1 MRTTRRGFLALSGAA
16 SVAAAL
22 RLDAAPALAQAGPV
36 KIGVLAAKAG
46 VLAPVG
52 ESGLRGVQWATDR
65 INATGGILG
74 RKIELVIEEESSPK
88 DTVERFRKL
97 ALQDKV
103 DVISG
108 AISTGVGLAL
118 GPVAEEMQDDLAG
131 LGRHHPEGRRG
142 VDAQAE
148 VLVPLDRQRVRGGDG
163 LDPHRAQLEGQVPH
177 RRRDQPRLLLRAR
190 QLGGVSRHHEEVRH
204 RGAGGERAVAQ
215 AGRHGFHGPRG
226 RAAAGQAGSDLLL
239 LLGGRH
245 ADLHEAGARGRAH
258 PEHQARDD
266 HRRRS
271 PRVAQEGLHA
281 RGRAA
286 RLQLACTSSTP
297 RPVRS

>member
-1 MRTTRRGFLALSGAA
+1 MRTTRREFLALSGAA

-118 GPVAEEMQDDLAG
+118 GPVAEEMKTIWLAWDA
-131 LGRHHPEGRRG
+131 HHPEGRRG

-148 VLVPLDRQRVRGGDG
+148 VLLPLDRQRGEAVMASILTARNWKGKFKTVAGINPDYSYG
-163 LDPHRAQLEGQVPH
+163 RDNWAAFLAIMKKSGIEVQV
-177 RRRDQPRLLLRAR
+177 
-190 QLGGVSRHHEEVRH
+190 
-204 RGAGGERAVAQ
+204 GERAVAQ
-215 AGRHGFHGPRG
+215 ARRHGFHVPRG

-258 PEHQARDD
+258 PEHQAGDD
-266 HRRRS
+266 HRRRR

-281 RGRAA
+281 RRRAA